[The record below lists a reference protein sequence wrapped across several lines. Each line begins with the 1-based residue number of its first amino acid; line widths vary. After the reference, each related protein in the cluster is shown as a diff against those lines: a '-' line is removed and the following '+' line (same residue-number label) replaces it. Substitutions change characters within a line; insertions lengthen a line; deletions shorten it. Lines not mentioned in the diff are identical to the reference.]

1 MSITAI
7 ERGFQGD
14 PTEISIPCLIP
25 SKNLDDTRITNSKK
39 FHKVLSSIRS
49 VGVIEPLIVFP
60 AGDEQY
66 VLLDGHIRVLAAKK
80 LGFPSLPCLVA
91 RDDESFTYNK
101 RVNRLAT
108 IQEHMMIKKAL
119 SRGLSEE
126 RLAQALDVDVR
137 SIKQKVKLLDGICEE
152 AIGLLKDY
160 EFSSRVTESLRLMK
174 PTRQVEVVELMI
186 AANQLTGSYC
196 KAFLVATPDE
206 LLVEKRRTI
215 IKSASSV
222 ESIIKL
228 ERELSNVARRYKM
241 IEQTY
246 GQDTLTLV
254 LLRGY
259 ISKIL
264 DNEAVFR
271 FVYKKHPDLL
281 NELQAL
287 TKSENINDANS

>member
-1 MSITAI
+1 M
-7 ERGFQGD
+7 
-14 PTEISIPCLIP
+14 
-25 SKNLDDTRITNSKK
+25 
-39 FHKVLSSIRS
+39 
-49 VGVIEPLIVFP
+49 
-60 AGDEQY
+60 
-66 VLLDGHIRVLAAKK
+66 
-80 LGFPSLPCLVA
+80 
-91 RDDESFTYNK
+91 
-101 RVNRLAT
+101 NRLAT